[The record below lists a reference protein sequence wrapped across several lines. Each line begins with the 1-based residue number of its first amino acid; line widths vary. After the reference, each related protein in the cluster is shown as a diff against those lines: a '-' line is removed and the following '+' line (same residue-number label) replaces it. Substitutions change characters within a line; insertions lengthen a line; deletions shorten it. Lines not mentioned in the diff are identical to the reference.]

1 MLDPN
6 NSLVKVFF
14 LISSWYIICF
24 PCHLMIKA
32 SFTGFKD
39 AKKLMKIG
47 KIINICL
54 FLSLIVLIT
63 LVYIE
68 RLIQFKTWNIGG
80 NN

>member
-1 MLDPN
+1 
-6 NSLVKVFF
+6 
-14 LISSWYIICF
+14 
-24 PCHLMIKA
+24 MIKA